1 MQRGIRQIVILK
13 LRYLAE
19 LALALLFT
27 YVLLLVTDDRLATV
41 AGGSVAFFIVG
52 ERHMR
57 LMDRPPWLGVLAFS
71 GIGAVILLLLP
82 PKR

>member
-1 MQRGIRQIVILK
+1 MKRILILK

-27 YVLLLVTDDRLATV
+27 FALLFVTNDKLATV

-57 LMDRPPWLGVLAFS
+57 LMERPPWLGVLAFS
-71 GIGAVILLLLP
+71 GIGAVVLLLMP
-82 PKR
+82 PKK